1 MKIANTCRDLR
12 DSLIVAFSMYSKI
25 PMPRTDWTDHSMKYS
40 MCFFPWIGWVIGILE
55 ALWLYLSF
63 LAGLSV
69 LFRAAVFTVLPVLVT
84 GGIHLDG
91 YLDTS
96 DAMSSWREREK
107 RLEILKDSHTGAFAI
122 INAGIWFVLF
132 FGSAAQLTV
141 RLSGNGET
149 PTFQAL
155 LLLPILFGTSR
166 SFSAVS
172 VVSFPHA
179 NPSGTAAAFGD
190 RAVKKTVLAVMAVYL
205 AVMAVLCGSCQPA
218 AGLCMMGSALL
229 IFGLY
234 YRLSKK
240 YFGGMTG
247 DLAGWLL
254 QVTELALI
262 AVVVMGGKIV

>member
-63 LAGLSV
+63 LAGFSA

-141 RLSGNGET
+141 RLSGTGET
-149 PTFQAL
+149 PSFRVL
-155 LLLPILFGTSR
+155 LLLPVLFGTSR
-166 SFSAVS
+166 CFSAIS

-179 NPSGTAAAFGD
+179 NPSGT
-190 RAVKKTVLAVMAVYL
+190 
-205 AVMAVLCGSCQPA
+205 CQPA

-234 YRLSKK
+234 YRLSIK

-247 DLAGWLL
+247 DLAGCFVSVCELVMLILL
-254 QVTELALI
+254 
-262 AVVVMGGKIV
+262 AVVP

>member
-132 FGSAAQLTV
+132 FGSAAQLAA
-141 RLSGNGET
+141 RLSGTGEA
-149 PTFQAL
+149 PSFRVL
-155 LLLPILFGTSR
+155 LLLPVLFGTSR
-166 SFSAVS
+166 
-172 VVSFPHA
+172 

-205 AVMAVLCGSCQPA
+205 AVMAVLCGLCQPA

-234 YRLSKK
+234 YRLSIK

-247 DLAGWLL
+247 DLAGCFVSVCELVMLILL
-254 QVTELALI
+254 
-262 AVVVMGGKIV
+262 AVVP

>member
-1 MKIANTCRDLR
+1 MRIAKTCRDLR

-25 PMPRTDWTDHSMKYS
+25 PMPRTEWTDQSMKYS

-55 ALWLYLSF
+55 ALWLWLSS

-69 LFRAAVFTVLPVLVT
+69 FFRAAVFTVLPVLVT

-91 YLDTS
+91 FLDTS

-132 FGSAAQLTV
+132 FGSAAQLTA
-141 RLSGNGET
+141 RLSGAGED
-149 PTFQAL
+149 PCRVLF
-155 LLLPILFGTSR
+155 LLPVLFGTSR
-166 SFSAVS
+166 SFSAIS

-205 AVMAVLCGSCQPA
+205 VAMTVLCGVCLPA
-218 AGLCMMGSALL
+218 AGLCMMAASLVA
-229 IFGLY
+229 FGLY
-234 YRLSKK
+234 YRLSMK

-247 DLAGWLL
+247 DLAGCFVSACELVMLILL
-254 QVTELALI
+254 
-262 AVVVMGGKIV
+262 AVVP

>member
-63 LAGLSV
+63 LAGFSA
-69 LFRAAVFTVLPVLVT
+69 LFRAAVFTVLPLLLT

-96 DAMSSWREREK
+96 DAMSSGREREK

-122 INAGIWFVLF
+122 INAGIWFILF
-132 FGSAAQLTV
+132 FGSAAQLAA
-141 RLSGNGET
+141 RLSGTGEA
-149 PTFQAL
+149 PSFRVL
-155 LLLPILFGTSR
+155 LLLPVLFGTSR
-166 SFSAVS
+166 SFSAIS

-205 AVMAVLCGSCQPA
+205 AVMAVLCGLCQPA

-234 YRLSKK
+234 YRLSMK

-247 DLAGWLL
+247 DLAGCFVSVCELVMLILL
-254 QVTELALI
+254 
-262 AVVVMGGKIV
+262 AVMP

>member
-107 RLEILKDSHTGAFAI
+107 RLEILKDHHVGAFAVLVC
-122 INAGIWFVLF
+122 AGYLLVMAGLLSECGLGDAVFLTACF
-132 FGSAAQLTV
+132 LLSRAASAA
-141 RLSGNGET
+141 LSVSLK
-149 PTFQAL
+149 QARPGGML
-155 LLLPILFGTSR
+155 EGFAR
-166 SFSAVS
+166 
-172 VVSFPHA
+172 
-179 NPSGTAAAFGD
+179 TAAG
-190 RAVKKTVLAVMAVYL
+190 RAVLICAALYGFCGVFAVCARSPWGLLM
-205 AVMAVLCGSCQPA
+205 PA
-218 AGLCMMGSALL
+218 ALGAVTVWYIHMA
-229 IFGLY
+229 
-234 YRLSKK
+234 RKN
-240 YFGGMTG
+240 FGGVTG
-247 DLAGWLL
+247 DLAGWFL
-254 QVTELALI
+254 QMAELCMIA
-262 AVVVMGGKIV
+262 AVVLGGKLL